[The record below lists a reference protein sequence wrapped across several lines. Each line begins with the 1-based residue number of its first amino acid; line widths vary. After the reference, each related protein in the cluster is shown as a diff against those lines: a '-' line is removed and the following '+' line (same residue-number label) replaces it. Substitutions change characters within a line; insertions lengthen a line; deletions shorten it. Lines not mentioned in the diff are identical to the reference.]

1 MHARRVA
8 TVRIVV
14 ARARVR
20 MAHRVYICHLVL
32 LLGLIRA
39 LLLMG
44 MQLLLMRER
53 RLVRSKRMW
62 VRRRTHAVLLVR
74 LTLLLLLLMVLVLKL
89 MVRTQLGR
97 EVPQVMARADERAA
111 LRASVSRMALA
122 MATAMVSMGA
132 ERHVP
137 IHHRASCKTACRRR
151 RQAVRPI
158 CAHVRCA
165 GCVHRVWRVRSR
177 AVAIATAI
185 RITVTIGII
194 KRAIMRSSR
203 VVCRRTLR
211 TASAIRMD
219 SPALRAALGA
229 EVALQ
234 FPEFQNRQTAMFL
247 RF

>member
-20 MAHRVYICHLVL
+20 MTHRVHICHLVL

-74 LTLLLLLLMVLVLKL
+74 LTLLLLLMVLVLKL

-137 IHHRASCKTACRRR
+137 IHHRASCKTACRRC

-158 CAHVRCA
+158 RAHVRCA
-165 GCVHRVWRVRSR
+165 GCVHRVRRVRSR

>member
-1 MHARRVA
+1 MHAGRVA

-20 MAHRVYICHLVL
+20 MAHRVHICHLVL

-53 RLVRSKRMW
+53 RLVRSKRMR

-74 LTLLLLLLMVLVLKL
+74 LTLLLLMVLVLKL
-89 MVRTQLGR
+89 MVRAQLRR
-97 EVPQVMARADERAA
+97 EVPQVMACADERAA
-111 LRASVSRMALA
+111 LHASVSRMALS
-122 MATAMVSMGA
+122 MATAMVSMGG

-137 IHHRASCKTACRRR
+137 IHHRASCKTPCRRR

-158 CAHVRCA
+158 RAHVRCA
-165 GCVHRVWRVRSR
+165 GRVHRVRCVRSR

-185 RITVTIGII
+185 RIDVGIGVVG
-194 KRAIMRSSR
+194 RAVIRSSGI
-203 VVCRRTLR
+203 VSRRTLR
-211 TASAIRMD
+211 TASAIGMD
-219 SPALRAALGA
+219 SSALRAALGA
-229 EVALQ
+229 
-234 FPEFQNRQTAMFL
+234 
-247 RF
+247 